1 MNQSMIGTS
10 NKIDF
15 HATTS
20 FREAFPQAQNA
31 ALSNTNGLRPV
42 KLNMN
47 TMGGNQIQVVD
58 YEQKIEAA
66 RDDLFIETL
75 IENQTVS
82 GMGNRFMS
90 PAVRLS

>member
-1 MNQSMIGTS
+1 MN
-10 NKIDF
+10 
-15 HATTS
+15 A
-20 FREAFPQAQNA
+20 
-31 ALSNTNGLRPV
+31 
-42 KLNMN
+42 
-47 TMGGNQIQVVD
+47 MGGSQIQVVD